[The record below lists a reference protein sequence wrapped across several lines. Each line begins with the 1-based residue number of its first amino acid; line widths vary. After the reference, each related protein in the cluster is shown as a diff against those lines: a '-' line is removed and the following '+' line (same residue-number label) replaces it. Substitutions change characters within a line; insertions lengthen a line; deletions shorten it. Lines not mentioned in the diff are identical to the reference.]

1 MARKIKTTSSTAV
14 SRRAIGYVRVSTN
27 FQATEGDSLSVQIEM
42 LKAAAKLEGLD
53 LVQVFVEEGV
63 SGGKPLAERPEG
75 AKLMAAVQA
84 GDTVLAL
91 KLDRLFR
98 DVGDAA
104 NTLAEFKRIG
114 VALWLRDLGGLV
126 TGSVGALV
134 FNLLSSVAS
143 FERERIGERIRDTK
157 RALKTK
163 GRFVGGSVTF
173 AHTVETR
180 EDGERYLVADTKII
194 ESMKD
199 LQAKGYSTRLIAGHL
214 AQQGIKV
221 SHMSVGRALR
231 RLAA

>member
-1 MARKIKTTSSTAV
+1 MARKTKASATATA
-14 SRRAIGYVRVSTN
+14 SKRAFGYVRVSTAA
-27 FQATEGDSLSVQIEM
+27 QATEGDSLAVQVEM
-42 LKAAAKLEGLD
+42 LRAAAKLEGLD

-75 AKLMAAVQA
+75 SKLMSAIQA

-114 VALWLRDLGGLV
+114 VALWLRDLGGFV
-126 TGSVGALV
+126 TGSVGGLV

-157 RALKTK
+157 RALKSK
-163 GRFVGGSVTF
+163 GRFGGGSVTF

-180 EDGERYLVADTKII
+180 EDGERYLVEDSKII
-194 ESMKD
+194 D
-199 LQAKGYSTRLIAGHL
+199 TVRQLRAKGYSTRLIAGHL
-214 AQQGIKV
+214 AQYGVQV

-231 RLAA
+231 RLAN